1 MKCSH
6 CNTAHDKIENRT
18 PFTRTSHIKRLRPHE
33 YSCGGS
39 GIAKTFGPLILTC
52 DSHLFAHQTCCDDA
66 AHVESRA
73 EELARQAFATLACIV
88 KHPNSKNASQA
99 AAPHYFS
106 RYSSKAARDIVIHS
120 GNDEGADDEGA
131 DDGIAETNGD
141 EKTSRRE
148 SERVRW
154 IEARVRRDETRVLRL
169 ATGAGTFARSAL
181 DAGSALLLETAALPD
196 AARVLDLGCGWGAL
210 GCFCASFS
218 PASRVWMC
226 DINRRAV
233 LLAQGNAR
241 ENKLNNTIAWRG
253 DGAQAARP
261 DFFDI
266 VLCNPPIRAGNAV
279 IAQLFGDAQRVLKN
293 GGALWVV
300 IRTAQG
306 AKSWQRRLQESFGN
320 CETIAIEG
328 GYRILKSEK
337 Q

>member
-1 MKCSH
+1 M
-6 CNTAHDKIENRT
+6 
-18 PFTRTSHIKRLRPHE
+18 
-33 YSCGGS
+33 
-39 GIAKTFGPLILTC
+39 
-52 DSHLFAHQTCCDDA
+52 Q
-66 AHVESRA
+66 
-73 EELARQAFATLACIV
+73 ELAYQAFATLACIV

-99 AAPHYFS
+99 APHYFS
-106 RYSSKAARDIVIHS
+106 RHSSNAARDIAIRS
-120 GNDEGADDEGA
+120 SD
-131 DDGIAETNGD
+131 DDGDGDDDADHHDVETSGD

-169 ATGAGTFARSAL
+169 ATGAGTFARSGL
-181 DAGSALLLETAALPD
+181 DAGSALLLETVVFPN

-241 ENKLNNTIAWRG
+241 ENKLGNIIAWRG

-293 GGALWVV
+293 RGALWVV

-306 AKSWQRRLQESFGN
+306 AKSWQRRLQEHFGN
-320 CETIAIEG
+320 CETVAIDG

>member
-1 MKCSH
+1 MRQLQH
-6 CNTAHDKIENRT
+6 QETVVIDA
-18 PFTRTSHIKRLRPHE
+18 
-33 YSCGGS
+33 
-39 GIAKTFGPLILTC
+39 
-52 DSHLFAHQTCCDDA
+52 HLFAHQS
-66 AHVESRA
+66 VETTRHA
-73 EELARQAFATLACIV
+73 RNRVKELARQAFATLACIV
-88 KHPNSKNASQA
+88 KHPNSKNDSQPAAS
-99 AAPHYFS
+99 HYFS
-106 RYSSKAARDIVIHS
+106 RHSSKAARDIAIHS
-120 GNDEGADDEGA
+120 GDDDGA
-131 DDGIAETNGD
+131 DDGIAATSEN
-141 EKTSRRE
+141 EKTARRE

-154 IEARVRRDETRVLRL
+154 IEARVRRDEPRVLRL
-169 ATGAGTFARSAL
+169 ATGAGTFARSGL
-181 DAGSALLLETAALPD
+181 DAGSALLLETVALPD

-241 ENKLNNTIAWRG
+241 ENKLDNTIAWRG
-253 DGAQAARP
+253 DGAGAARP
-261 DFFDI
+261 EWFDI

-306 AKSWQRRLQESFGN
+306 AKSWQRRLQERFGN
-320 CETIAIEG
+320 CETVAIEG